1 MQWFYVCLCVIS
13 TVTYI
18 SFNIGAVFVQVS
30 AWGHKI
36 QSSGRQLPKFHKRH
50 WRYQWEQSWGISPT
64 NIMCFWSNDA
74 RLLGVS
80 DFVISAPWI
89 PTCYQIWTS
98 IMKFVERL
106 LMFSIRKM
114 VNIDEMQFGK
124 WEFGVWVVAY
134 TRALSLAH
142 CSLALSWKHSHRDFI
157 TVRCAV
163 GAPLCRWPGVHGG
176 FAWGVHF

>member
-1 MQWFYVCLCVIS
+1 MQWLYVCLCLIT

-30 AWGHKI
+30 AC
-36 QSSGRQLPKFHKRH
+36 L
-50 WRYQWEQSWGISPT
+50 
-64 NIMCFWSNDA
+64 CFWSNDA

-89 PTCYQIWTS
+89 PTCYRISTS

-124 WEFGVWVVAY
+124 WEFGVWVVVY